1 MRQVFLN
8 VLRNACEAVED
19 GGTDQPLGLPGGQ
32 RRRAAKIRVRISDN
46 GCGIPEKD
54 WENIFEPFFTTKPS
68 GFGLGLANARKIVE
82 QHKGVDPGRE
92 KERAGN
98 GLRNPHSVRGGDMKS
113 ILIIDDDPLIRK
125 TLSSHLAKQ
134 GFEVQAAEDG
144 EVRPPRT
151 IEEMGPT
158 SSSWT
163 SAFPTWTGWRSCG
176 RSGRRTSR
184 ASVLI
189 MTAFDD
195 MKTTVEA
202 IKLGAF
208 EYLVKPLDYIA
219 LDLTVEKAFQVKALE
234 EKVSYLVEEKQ
245 KEYTIDNIIGRS
257 PRMREVF
264 KLIGSVA
271 NTRTNV
277 LIQGESGTGK
287 ELVAKAIH
295 YNSPHRDEPFIVINC
310 SAISD
315 TLLESELF
323 GHVKGAFTDA
333 VCETKGKFEIAGKG
347 TLFLDEIGDVS
358 PNLQSKL
365 LRVIE
370 TRDFMKVG
378 GEKVLKTE
386 ARIIAATN
394 QNLRALIENG
404 RFREDLYYRLKV
416 VEIHLPSLRE
426 RREDIPELVGYLLE
440 KINRELRKN
449 VRKVPPEV
457 MKHFS
462 GLPWKGNVREL
473 ENALTRAVILAKGD
487 VILEENLPLD
497 LRGKKAVSPGSR
509 AARGSRERNISSTS

>member
-1 MRQVFLN
+1 
-8 VLRNACEAVED
+8 
-19 GGTDQPLGLPGGQ
+19 
-32 RRRAAKIRVRISDN
+32 
-46 GCGIPEKD
+46 
-54 WENIFEPFFTTKPS
+54 
-68 GFGLGLANARKIVE
+68 
-82 QHKGVDPGRE
+82 
-92 KERAGN
+92 
-98 GLRNPHSVRGGDMKS
+98 MKS
-113 ILIIDDDPLIRK
+113 ILIIEDDPLLLR
-125 TLSSHLAKQ
+125 TLTSQLGKR
-134 GFEVQAAEDG
+134 GFETIAAPNGEDG
-144 EVRPPRT
+144 VRSFAERCPDLVLLDIHLPEMDGLEVL
-151 IEEMGPT
+151 
-158 SSSWT
+158 
-163 SAFPTWTGWRSCG
+163 
-176 RSGRRTSR
+176 RRIKEKNRR
-184 ASVLI
+184 AIILV

-208 EYLVKPLDYIA
+208 EYLVKPLDTAELELVI
-219 LDLTVEKAFQVKALE
+219 DKAFQVRALE

-257 PRMREVF
+257 PEMREVF
-264 KLIGSVA
+264 KMIGSVA
-271 NTRTNV
+271 NTRTNI

-295 YNSPHRDEPFIVINC
+295 YNSPFRDEPFIVINC

-347 TLFLDEIGDVS
+347 TLFLDEVGDVS

-370 TRDFMKVG
+370 SRDFMKVG
-378 GEKVLKTE
+378 GERVLKTE

-394 QNLRALIENG
+394 QSLRGLIDKG

-416 VEIHLPSLRE
+416 VEIMLPPLRD

-440 KINRELRKN
+440 KINRDIRRS
-449 VRKVPPEV
+449 VRKVPPDV
-457 MKHFS
+457 MKLLTD
-462 GLPWKGNVREL
+462 LPWRGNVREL

-487 VILEENLPLD
+487 VVLKENLPVDRDEKAAFSNELVPLD
-497 LRGKKAVSPGSR
+497 DVEKNYIRHVLSAVKGSKTRASQILQISRPTLDKKIKDYGLDIA
-509 AARGSRERNISSTS
+509 E

>member
-1 MRQVFLN
+1 
-8 VLRNACEAVED
+8 
-19 GGTDQPLGLPGGQ
+19 
-32 RRRAAKIRVRISDN
+32 
-46 GCGIPEKD
+46 
-54 WENIFEPFFTTKPS
+54 
-68 GFGLGLANARKIVE
+68 
-82 QHKGVDPGRE
+82 
-92 KERAGN
+92 
-98 GLRNPHSVRGGDMKS
+98 MKS

-125 TLSSHLAKQ
+125 TLSSHLLK
-134 GFEVQAAEDG
+134 GDYDIVAAEDG
-144 EVRPPRT
+144 EEGLQQY
-151 IEEMGPT
+151 EERVPDLVILDIRLPDMDGLE
-158 SSSWT
+158 
-163 SAFPTWTGWRSCG
+163 
-176 RSGRRTSR
+176 
-184 ASVLI
+184 VLSKIKEKNKNANIII
-189 MTAFDD
+189 MTAYDD

-208 EYLVKPLDYIA
+208 EYLVKPLDYVE
-219 LDLTVEKAFQVKALE
+219 LDLTVNKAFQMQSLE
-234 EKVSYLVEEKQ
+234 DKVSYLVEEQQ

-257 PRMREVF
+257 SQMREVF

-271 NTRTNV
+271 NTRTNIF
-277 LIQGESGTGK
+277 IQGESGTGK

-295 YNSPHRDEPFIVINC
+295 FNSPYKSEPFIVINC

-347 TLFLDEIGDVS
+347 TLFLDEVGDIS

-394 QNLRALIENG
+394 QNLKSLIEEG
-404 RFREDLYYRLKV
+404 KFREDLYYRLKV
-416 VEIHLPSLRE
+416 VEISLPALHE
-426 RREDIPELVGYLLE
+426 RKEDIPDLVAYLIE

-449 VRKVPPEV
+449 VKKVPSEV
-457 MKHFS
+457 MKILKK
-462 GLPWKGNVREL
+462 LPWKGNVREL

-487 VILEENLPLD
+487 VILAENLPIDTGEKKIFPAELGPLREVEKKYIQHVLD
-497 LRGKKAVSPGSR
+497 ATNGNKTRASQILQITRPTLDKKI
-509 AARGSRERNISSTS
+509 REYKLNV

>member
-1 MRQVFLN
+1 
-8 VLRNACEAVED
+8 
-19 GGTDQPLGLPGGQ
+19 
-32 RRRAAKIRVRISDN
+32 
-46 GCGIPEKD
+46 
-54 WENIFEPFFTTKPS
+54 
-68 GFGLGLANARKIVE
+68 
-82 QHKGVDPGRE
+82 
-92 KERAGN
+92 
-98 GLRNPHSVRGGDMKS
+98 MKS
-113 ILIIDDDPLIRK
+113 ILIIEDDALVRK
-125 TLSSHLAKQ
+125 TLTSQLGRR
-134 GFEVQAAEDG
+134 GFEVGVAETGEGGVRLFQEGCPDLVLLDVRLPDIDG
-144 EVRPPRT
+144 LEVL
-151 IEEMGPT
+151 
-158 SSSWT
+158 
-163 SAFPTWTGWRSCG
+163 
-176 RSGRRTSR
+176 RRIKEKNRR
-184 ASVLI
+184 AIIVV

-202 IKLGAF
+202 VKLGAY
-208 EYLVKPLDYIA
+208 EYLVKPLDGA
-219 LDLTVEKAFQVKALE
+219 ELDLTIDKALQVRALE

-257 PRMREVF
+257 PQMRGVF
-264 KLIGSVA
+264 KMIGSVA

-295 YNSPHRDEPFIVINC
+295 YNSPYRDEPFIVINC

-347 TLFLDEIGDVS
+347 TLFLDEVGDVS

-394 QNLRALIENG
+394 QNLRSLIEKG

-416 VEIHLPSLRE
+416 VEIALPPLRE
-426 RREDIPELVGYLLE
+426 RREDIPELVAYLLE
-440 KINRELRKN
+440 KINRELRRN
-449 VRKVPPEV
+449 VRKVPPDV
-457 MKHFS
+457 MKRLTE
-462 GLPWKGNVREL
+462 LPWRGNVREL
-473 ENALTRAVILAKGD
+473 ENALTRAVILAKAD
-487 VILEENLPLD
+487 IVLKENLPLEHD
-497 LRGKKAVSPGSR
+497 DKGGFSNELVPLDEIEKNYIQHVLTAVKGSKTRASKILQISRPTLDKKIKEYGLDVGEPG
-509 AARGSRERNISSTS
+509 